1 MAISETVNVLS
12 VGWRMC
18 KQAGTI
24 ERTGVFF
31 VFFFFSCLVIK
42 PSQTFALL
50 LTHTDSQTLFP
61 QKPTNI
67 APTPTGCNAPLRELC
82 ALKWCVKWVYVFVP
96 VCACAFV
103 LVCVCVRVCVQ
114 SEVHTNLICPL
125 PQDCLQWKICRLFY
139 AHKLECGD
147 SSKNTFLCLL
157 ARNMPVKIKFKFTL
171 AVLVP
176 LWKTCLGAGCGLGV

>member
-1 MAISETVNVLS
+1 
-12 VGWRMC
+12 MC
-18 KQAGTI
+18 KQA
-24 ERTGVFF
+24 ERTGV
-31 VFFFFSCLVIK
+31 FSCLVIK

-67 APTPTGCNAPLRELC
+67 APTPTRRNAPLRELC
-82 ALKWCVKWVYVFVP
+82 ALRWCVQCVYVCTCF
-96 VCACAFV
+96 CLC
-103 LVCVCVRVCVQ
+103 VCVC
-114 SEVHTNLICPL
+114 TIGGAYKFDLPL

-176 LWKTCLGAGCGLGV
+176 LWKTCLGAGCSLGV